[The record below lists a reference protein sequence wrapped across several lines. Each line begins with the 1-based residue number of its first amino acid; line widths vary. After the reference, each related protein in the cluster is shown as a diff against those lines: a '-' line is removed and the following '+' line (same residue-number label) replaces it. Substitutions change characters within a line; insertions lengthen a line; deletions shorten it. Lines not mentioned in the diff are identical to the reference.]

1 MTAMAGG
8 PGVRVRVPAKINLE
22 LKVGPRRKDGYHE
35 LSTVFHAVDLIDDV
49 TVTPADDW
57 GVEVTGPYADLV
69 PTDGDNLALSAAHV
83 LAEAVGKSRN
93 VRPVHIRIDKAIP
106 VAGGMAG
113 GSADAAATLVAC
125 DALWGLDRGAALLHE
140 CAAKLGSDVNFALAG
155 GTALGSGRGEK
166 VVPALARGRYHW
178 VLAISDEGMSTPSVF
193 AELDRLR
200 ADEDIPAPEPSPD
213 MMAALRFGNVEGL
226 ATALD
231 NDLQQAAISLRPGL
245 GEIIETG
252 LACGA
257 MVGIVSGSGPTV
269 AFLVADH
276 DAGLDLSV
284 GLAANRVVAQIHR
297 ATGPAP
303 GAQVVSDA
311 AGAGPER

>member
-1 MTAMAGG
+1 M
-8 PGVRVRVPAKINLE
+8 RVRVPAKINLE
-22 LKVGPRRKDGYHE
+22 LKVGPRRRDGYHE

-57 GVEVTGPYADLV
+57 SVAVTGPYADVV
-69 PTDGDNLALSAAHV
+69 PTDADNLALAAAHL
-83 LAEAVGKSRN
+83 LAESVGDTRN
-93 VRPVHIRIDKAIP
+93 VSPVHIRIDKTIP
-106 VAGGMAG
+106 VAAGMAG

-125 DALWGLDRGAALLHE
+125 DALWGLHSGAGVLHE

-178 VLAISDEGMSTPSVF
+178 VLAVSDEGLSTPTVF

-200 ADEDIPAPEPSPD
+200 ADQDIPAPKPSSS
-213 MMAALRFGNVEGL
+213 MMAALRFGNVDAL
-226 ATALD
+226 AAALD

-245 GEIIETG
+245 SEIIETG
-252 LACGA
+252 VECGA
-257 MVGIVSGSGPTV
+257 LVGIVSGSGPTV
-269 AFLVADH
+269 AFLVADRE
-276 DAGLDLSV
+276 AGLDLSV

-297 ATGPAP
+297 ATGPAA
-303 GAQVVSDA
+303 GAQVVVGA
-311 AGAGPER
+311 TGAGPER